1 MESRGWRSPERDF
14 AVPSPRQIRIR
25 GRGGRVQLPP
35 SSYGKDEFAGAGEY
49 AHPAAHGP
57 YSAFGVLEP
66 GVELKAGTRQDPISK
81 QEHVRK
87 HLDTAASPAARLSDA
102 ELDLLEKM
110 LTLALNPAPS
120 ILNPQPATLNPQ
132 PSTLPP
138 EAHTC
143 FLKRSIRNPAGATRS
158 DASTSINSH
167 KQ

>member
-1 MESRGWRSPERDF
+1 
-14 AVPSPRQIRIR
+14 
-25 GRGGRVQLPP
+25 
-35 SSYGKDEFAGAGEY
+35 
-49 AHPAAHGP
+49 
-57 YSAFGVLEP
+57 
-66 GVELKAGTRQDPISK
+66 
-81 QEHVRK
+81 VRK

-167 KQ
+167 KQYISTPTPKPLLNPKA